1 MFHTHLYGGN
11 ALSAFRV
18 SRVIDQLTSAQNS
31 APTKP
36 SVGFSLFGAKTPSL
50 NARHFYCVG
59 SEHKLSV
66 DEVSR
71 LCALLSEPGSA
82 VSAIA
87 ENQAARS
94 EKAHNLFVTP
104 RLGTVSP
111 WASKAR
117 DIIKNCGFH
126 GIGRIDRGVHYTTD
140 RKQGFD
146 EIFTGLLHDRMT
158 ESTHVQMPSGETL
171 FAKSPDRPA
180 QPIPMLAQGISA
192 LNHANSSLGLAL
204 SLDEVQYL
212 FDAFSELHRD
222 PSEVELMMF
231 AQANSEHC
239 RHKIF
244 NGQWVIDGRE
254 ELVTLFGM
262 IRATH
267 QAHPQGT
274 EVAYADN
281 AAVLT
286 GVVTERFFSKQ
297 NEATGRYSAQT
308 MLTHSLLKVE
318 THNHPT
324 AISPW
329 PGAATG
335 AGGEIRDEGATGRG
349 AKPKFGLT
357 GFSVSHLHLPGFEQ
371 SWEQSGQ
378 PGPNRLATPLQIM
391 LEGPIGGAAFNNEFG
406 RPNLAGYFRSFEQ
419 RVSDTQGKEQVRG
432 YHKPIMLAGGV
443 GNLNALHT
451 LKEDLPV
458 GSLLIQ
464 LGGPGMR
471 IGVGGGAASSMNSGS
486 NSEALD
492 FASVQRGNP
501 EMQRRAQEV
510 LDRCCALGDS
520 NPILSIHDVGAG
532 GLSNAFPEIVDGAG
546 RSAVFDLAKIP
557 LEESGMSAAEI
568 WCNESQERYVLAID
582 PKSLGIFEYFCQRER
597 CLFAVV
603 GHVTD
608 DGQLVVKNTAPLND
622 SVNLPVADSFPHPVN
637 MPMSVLLGKP
647 PKILRKDIRPTNN
660 FAPIDAAGYDVGELI
675 NKVLS
680 HPTVASKNFLITIGD
695 RTVGGLCSRDQMVGP
710 WQVPVSDVAVGLM
723 DFTGYL
729 AEAMAMGERTPLA
742 VINAAAASRVAIAE
756 AITNIA
762 AASVTEISDIKM
774 SANWMAACGV
784 VHEDAALFDAVKAA
798 SDLCIALGIA
808 IPVGKDSLSM
818 RTGWKDN
825 EQSYEVVSPVSLI
838 ATAFAPIV
846 DARQVLTPEL
856 KTHVDSSLILIDLAQ
871 GKQRLG
877 ASIFAQV
884 TGQLGNE
891 VPDLEDPAML
901 TAMVKTL
908 TQLNRE
914 GLILAYHDKSDG
926 GLLATIAEMA
936 FAGRCGVS
944 LNIDLLTIDPYSA
957 DWGDFK
963 IRPEQVA
970 VQRNEITV
978 KALFNEELG
987 AVIQVAADKRNEV
1000 LGKLREAG
1008 LSKGCYVIGSTNKKD
1023 VIDVYRDAKVVFSA
1037 PRAQLQAIWSEVSKR
1052 MAMLR
1057 DEPKSVQQEFDRIQL
1072 AEDRGLFSEL
1082 SFNPSISNAP
1092 SVNVGAKPRVAIL
1105 REQGVNGQVEM
1116 AAAFDRAGFEA
1127 FDVHMTDLFSGRH
1140 RLADFQAL
1148 AACGGFSYGDV
1159 LGAGSGWA
1167 KSILFNSQL
1176 ADAFSAFFNRPDT
1189 LSLGVC
1195 NGCQMMAQLK
1205 SIIPGASQWPQ
1216 FIRNASEQYEA
1227 RLTMV
1232 EILPSA
1238 SVFLRDMAGSKMPIV
1253 VAHGEGQAS
1262 FVSNEQQQQA
1272 SNLVAMKFLETDYP
1286 VNANGSP
1293 NGWTAFTST
1302 DGRATISMPHPER
1315 VFRSIQM
1322 SWRDPSWSEDSPW
1335 MRMFYNARKQF

>member
-18 SRVIDQLTSAQNS
+18 SRILEQLSSAQNG
-31 APTKP
+31 APSKP
-36 SVGFSLFGAKTPSL
+36 LLGFTLFGGKSPSL
-50 NARHFYCVG
+50 NASHFYCVG
-59 SEHKLSV
+59 SEHELSA
-66 DEVSR
+66 DEVGR
-71 LCALLSEPGSA
+71 LCALLSEPGSN
-82 VSAIA
+82 VSASMDD
-87 ENQAARS
+87 QANA
-94 EKAHNLFVTP
+94 KKLKGNHLFVTP

-111 WASKAR
+111 WASKAL
-117 DIIKNCGFH
+117 DIIKNCGFN
-126 GIGRIDRGVHYTTD
+126 GVERIDRGVHYTTD
-140 RKQGFD
+140 SKHGFD
-146 EIFTGLLHDRMT
+146 EVFTALLHDRMT
-158 ESTHVQMPSGETL
+158 ESTHVQMPGGETL
-171 FAKSPDRPA
+171 FAKSPDRSA
-180 QPIPMLAQGISA
+180 LPIAMLAQGISA
-192 LNHANSSLGLAL
+192 LEHANVTLGLAL
-204 SLDEVQYL
+204 SSDEVQYL
-212 FDAFSELHRD
+212 FDAFTQLQRD

-244 NGQWVIDGRE
+244 NGHWVIDGQAE
-254 ELVTLFGM
+254 SATLFDM
-262 IRATH
+262 IRTTYK
-267 QAHPQGT
+267 AHPQGT

-297 NEATGRYSAQT
+297 NEATGRYAAET

-357 GFSVSHLHLPGFEQ
+357 GFSVSHLHIPGFEQ

-419 RVSDTQGKEQVRG
+419 RISDMNGNQQVRG

-443 GNLNALHT
+443 GNLNAAHT
-451 LKEDLPV
+451 LKKELPV

-486 NSEALD
+486 NSAALD

-510 LDRCCALGDS
+510 LDRCCALGAE

-568 WCNESQERYVLAID
+568 WCNESQERYVMAIA
-582 PKSLGIFEYFCQRER
+582 PNSLGIFEYFCQRER
-597 CLFAVV
+597 CLFAIV

-608 DGQLVVKNTAPLND
+608 DGQLVVKNSTPTENSAT
-622 SVNLPVADSFPHPVN
+622 HPVD

-647 PKILRKDIRPTNN
+647 PKILRKDARSTNS
-660 FAPIDAAGYDVGELI
+660 FAPVDAAGFDVAELVG
-675 NKVLS
+675 KVLS

-695 RTVGGLCSRDQMVGP
+695 RSVGGLCSRDQMVGP

-723 DFTGYL
+723 DFNGFK
-729 AEAMAMGERTPLA
+729 AEAMAIGERTPLA

-756 AITNIA
+756 AVTNIA
-762 AASVTEISDIKM
+762 AASVTDISDIKM

-818 RTGWKDN
+818 RTGWKEQ
-825 EQSYEVVSPVSLI
+825 EQSHEVVSPVSLI
-838 ATAFAPIV
+838 ATAFAPII

-856 KTHVDSSLILIDLAQ
+856 RTGVDSSLILIDLGQ

-877 ASIFAQV
+877 ASIFAQI

-901 TAMVKTL
+901 AAMVKTL

-1008 LSKGCYVIGSTNKKD
+1008 LSKWCYVIGGTNKKD
-1023 VIDVYRDAKVVFSA
+1023 VIDVYRDAKVVFSS
-1037 PRAQLQAIWSEVSKR
+1037 PRAQLQATWSEVSMR

-1057 DEPKSVQQEFDRIQL
+1057 DEPKSVQQEFDRIQR
-1072 AEDRGLFSEL
+1072 ADDRGLFSEL
-1082 SFNPSISNAP
+1082 TFNPSMINTP
-1092 SVNVGAKPRVAIL
+1092 SINLGAKPKVAIL

-1140 RLADFQAL
+1140 RLADFKAL
-1148 AACGGFSYGDV
+1148 VACGGFSYGDV

-1167 KSILFNSQL
+1167 KSVLFNAKL
-1176 ADAFSAFFNRPDT
+1176 AEVFAEFFSRPDT

-1195 NGCQMMAQLK
+1195 NGCQMMSQLK
-1205 SIIPGASQWPQ
+1205 SIIPGASAWPK

-1232 EILPSA
+1232 EVLPSA
-1238 SVFLRDMAGSKMPIV
+1238 SLFLTGMAGSKMPIV

-1262 FVSNEQQQQA
+1262 FTSNEQQQQA
-1272 SNLVAMKFLETDYP
+1272 SKLVALKFLETDYP
-1286 VNANGSP
+1286 GNANGSP
-1293 NGWTAFTST
+1293 NGWTAFTT
-1302 DGRATISMPHPER
+1302 ADGRATISMPHPER

-1322 SWRDPSWSEDSPW
+1322 SWRDPSWGEDSPW
-1335 MRMFYNARKQF
+1335 MRMFHNARQQF